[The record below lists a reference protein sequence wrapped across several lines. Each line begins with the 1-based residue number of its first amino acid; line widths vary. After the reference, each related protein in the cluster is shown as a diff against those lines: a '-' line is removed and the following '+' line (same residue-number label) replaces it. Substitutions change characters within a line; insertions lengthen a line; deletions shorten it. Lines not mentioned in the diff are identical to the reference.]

1 MRTRR
6 RLLSWMLGLVAVLA
20 VVYGAAAYYFAS
32 LIIAFDPPTLS
43 ENRAEYAEGMLRGL
57 GLPEPGEVSI
67 PGTGVTLAA
76 WLFEQPGPA
85 RCGVVLSHGRSGTRY
100 GILKYAPLVW
110 KRGCD
115 IVAIDAR
122 YHGDST
128 GEYGT
133 MGYHEKHD
141 LVAVVDWLAQRLGL
155 PRSRIGILGESM
167 GAAITLQAAA
177 LLPDIGFV
185 AADSPYSDLRT
196 ILSVEGGR
204 QYGFLVDLLLS
215 PAMVIAG
222 WRAGAD
228 LDDVSPVRYAARIQ
242 APVFLSH
249 SRDDALIPWQHTE
262 AVYAAI
268 PHDRKVMH
276 IVDWD
281 AAHGQSVE
289 RRPDEYARLF
299 HDFLDRHT
307 TGF

>member
-1 MRTRR
+1 M
-6 RLLSWMLGLVAVLA
+6 RLLLVVLATLAVLFVAAA
-20 VVYGAAAYYFAS
+20 VVFSS
-32 LIIAFDPPTLS
+32 LIVAFRPPSLS
-43 ENRAEYAEGMLRGL
+43 EHRAEYGDDLLRAR

-67 PGTGVTLAA
+67 PGAGVTLAA

-85 RCGVVLSHGRSGTRY
+85 RCGVVLSHGRRGTRY
-100 GILKYAPLVW
+100 GMVKYVPLVW
-110 KRGCD
+110 TRGCD
-115 IVAIDAR
+115 VLVIDAR
-122 YHGDST
+122 YHGAST
-128 GEYGT
+128 GELGT

-141 LVAVVDWLAQRLGL
+141 LVAVVDWLAQRRAL
-155 PRSRIGILGESM
+155 PRSRIGLLGESM
-167 GAAITLQAAA
+167 GAAITVQAAG
-177 LLPDIGFV
+177 LMPDIGFV
-185 AADSPYSDLRT
+185 AADCPYSDLRT

-204 QYGFLVDLLLS
+204 RYGVLADMLLP
-215 PAMVIAG
+215 PALLIAG

-249 SRDDALIPWQHTE
+249 SRDDRLIPWQHSE
-262 AVYAAI
+262 AIHAAI
-268 PHDRKVMH
+268 RHDRKVVY

-281 AAHGQSVE
+281 APHGQSIE

>member
-1 MRTRR
+1 MRARR
-6 RLLSWMLGLVAVLA
+6 RWIPGLVAALAALA
-20 VVYGAAAYYFAS
+20 VAFGAVAYYFS
-32 LIIAFDPPTLS
+32 GLIVAFDTPSLS
-43 ENRAEYAEGMLRGL
+43 ENRAHFGADLLSAR
-57 GLPEPGEVSI
+57 GLPEPVEVSI
-67 PGTGVTLAA
+67 PGAGVTLAA
-76 WLFEQPGPA
+76 ALFEQPGPA
-85 RCGVVLSHGRSGTRY
+85 RCGVVLSHGRTGTRY

-110 KRGCD
+110 TRGCD
-115 IVAIDAR
+115 VVAIDAR
-122 YHGDST
+122 CHGAST
-128 GEYGT
+128 GEYCT

-155 PRSRIGILGESM
+155 PRARIGILGESM

-185 AADSPYSDLRT
+185 AADCAYSDLRT
-196 ILSVEGGR
+196 ILTVEGRR
-204 QYGFLVDLLLS
+204 QYGLLVDLLLS

-222 WRAGAD
+222 WRADAE

-262 AVYAAI
+262 AIHAAI
-268 PHDRKVMH
+268 PHDHKVVY

-281 AAHGQSVE
+281 APHGQSVE

-299 HDFLDRHT
+299 HDFLDRYT